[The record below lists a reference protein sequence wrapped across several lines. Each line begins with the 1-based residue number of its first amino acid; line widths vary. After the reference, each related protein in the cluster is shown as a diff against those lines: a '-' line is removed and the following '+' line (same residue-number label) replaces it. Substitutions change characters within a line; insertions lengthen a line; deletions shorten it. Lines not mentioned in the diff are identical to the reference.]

1 MECLLASKVMPH
13 LLVAQTGRQSICCG
27 KLLHSSSAYADA
39 KFHLLAAQP
48 LSGSLQQLRDSK
60 KQVQSGKGLVIV
72 SQALTSAEGNCHRR
86 FVVGIS
92 ILAGLGGFVAQAFP
106 GCAAVSKKVK
116 LKDVENPKLQDALRA
131 AVAGDL
137 ETAEILFSELID
149 EDGESASEWSNRGS
163 VRLSLGKFDEA
174 EQDLTTAIR
183 LAPNAPVPFLNRA
196 IAYEALGRYQEA
208 ISDCK
213 SAILNDPDEYAAWYN
228 LGNVDV
234 HVKDYPAA
242 LAAYERASTL
252 APGIAGYR
260 LKQALV
266 LFQLQKPEE
275 ASKLI
280 QSLVRKYPNYAEAHA
295 ALAALL
301 WSEDRR
307 SSAEDQF
314 SKALNDEPKFQ
325 DIRWVQAEL
334 QWPPAIMQA
343 MKNFL
348 NVAM

>member
-196 IAYEALGRYQEA
+196 IAYE
-208 ISDCK
+208 
-213 SAILNDPDEYAAWYN
+213 
-228 LGNVDV
+228 
-234 HVKDYPAA
+234 
-242 LAAYERASTL
+242 
-252 APGIAGYR
+252 
-260 LKQALV
+260 
-266 LFQLQKPEE
+266 LQKPEE